1 MSLVAT
7 GAGHECEDWRYI
19 LCETPRR
26 LSAANRY
33 RCEGCGQV
41 VNTVAGPVPRAAQE
55 EPDIP
60 VLPHVQLPMR
70 VLSLRTIVVVAALSV
85 ITLVVLLGTWVW
97 VGVTNDQYSQL
108 DRRLDSVSSL
118 GDINS
123 LLNNVEHASPDQ
135 PMPDGNL
142 VRTARIG
149 DVTVSVPSNIV
160 LPKLPNGY
168 ANTTINGVQ
177 YRVRTFPAGPASI
190 ALAAPLAE
198 AQHRINELH
207 LRVLLICASVIGGT
221 VVVGWVISLIMV
233 NPFLLLAQQARAI
246 NAQSSPD
253 EVQVRGVREAV
264 EIAEAVE
271 GMLARIGKEQQRTK
285 AALDSARDFAA
296 VASHELRTPL
306 TAMRTN
312 LEVLSTLDLPREQR
326 QEVIGDVIRTQS
338 RIEATLT
345 ALERLAQGELT
356 TVDDFVP
363 FDITELLD
371 RAAHDALRIYPEVE
385 VSLVPSPT
393 VLMVG
398 LPTGLRLVIDNAIA
412 NAVKHGNA
420 GKIQLTVSSSSEGVE
435 IAIDDDGTGVPE
447 SERATVFERFARGST
462 ASRSGSGLG
471 LALVAQQAELHGGT
485 AALQTSPLGGTRL
498 LLNLAG
504 DGRGPA

>member
-1 MSLVAT
+1 M
-7 GAGHECEDWRYI
+7 
-19 LCETPRR
+19 
-26 LSAANRY
+26 
-33 RCEGCGQV
+33 
-41 VNTVAGPVPRAAQE
+41 
-55 EPDIP
+55 
-60 VLPHVQLPMR
+60 
-70 VLSLRTIVVVAALSV
+70 
-85 ITLVVLLGTWVW
+85 
-97 VGVTNDQYSQL
+97 
-108 DRRLDSVSSL
+108 
-118 GDINS
+118 
-123 LLNNVEHASPDQ
+123 
-135 PMPDGNL
+135 
-142 VRTARIG
+142 
-149 DVTVSVPSNIV
+149 
-160 LPKLPNGY
+160 
-168 ANTTINGVQ
+168 
-177 YRVRTFPAGPASI
+177 
-190 ALAAPLAE
+190 
-198 AQHRINELH
+198 
-207 LRVLLICASVIGGT
+207 ICASVIGGT

-271 GMLARIGKEQQRTK
+271 GMLARIGNEQQRTR
-285 AALDSARDFAA
+285 AALESARDFAA

-312 LEVLSTLDLPREQR
+312 LEVLSTLDLPAEQR
-326 QEVIGDVIRTQS
+326 HEVIGDVIRTQS

-371 RAAHDALRIYPEVE
+371 RAAHDALRIYPDVE

-393 VLMVG
+393 VLMIG

-420 GKIQLTVSSSSEGVE
+420 GKIQLTVGSSGEGVE

-462 ASRSGSGLG
+462 ASRVGSGLG

-498 LLNLAG
+498 LLRLAG

>member
-1 MSLVAT
+1 
-7 GAGHECEDWRYI
+7 
-19 LCETPRR
+19 
-26 LSAANRY
+26 
-33 RCEGCGQV
+33 
-41 VNTVAGPVPRAAQE
+41 
-55 EPDIP
+55 
-60 VLPHVQLPMR
+60 
-70 VLSLRTIVVVAALSV
+70 
-85 ITLVVLLGTWVW
+85 
-97 VGVTNDQYSQL
+97 
-108 DRRLDSVSSL
+108 
-118 GDINS
+118 
-123 LLNNVEHASPDQ
+123 
-135 PMPDGNL
+135 
-142 VRTARIG
+142 
-149 DVTVSVPSNIV
+149 
-160 LPKLPNGY
+160 
-168 ANTTINGVQ
+168 
-177 YRVRTFPAGPASI
+177 
-190 ALAAPLAE
+190 LAE

-207 LRVLLICASVIGGT
+207 LRVLLICAAVIGGT

-271 GMLARIGKEQQRTK
+271 GMLARIGKEQQRTR
-285 AALDSARDFAA
+285 AALESARDFAA

-312 LEVLSTLDLPREQR
+312 LEVLSTLDLPLDQR
-326 QEVIGDVIRTQS
+326 NEVIGDVIRTQS

-356 TVDDFVP
+356 TVDDFLP

-371 RAAHDALRIYPEVE
+371 RAAHDALRVYPDVG

-393 VLMVG
+393 VLMIG

-420 GKIQLTVSSSSEGVE
+420 RQILLTVGSSGEGVE
-435 IAIDDDGTGVPE
+435 ITIDDDGTGVPE
-447 SERATVFERFARGST
+447 SERATVFKRFARGST

-471 LALVAQQAELHGGT
+471 LALVAQQAELHAGT

-498 LLNLAG
+498 LLRLAG
-504 DGRGPA
+504 DGRGPT

>member
-1 MSLVAT
+1 
-7 GAGHECEDWRYI
+7 
-19 LCETPRR
+19 
-26 LSAANRY
+26 
-33 RCEGCGQV
+33 
-41 VNTVAGPVPRAAQE
+41 
-55 EPDIP
+55 
-60 VLPHVQLPMR
+60 MR
-70 VLSLRTIVVVAALSV
+70 VLSLRTIVIVAQLSV
-85 ITLVVLLGTWVW
+85 IALVVILGAWVW
-97 VGVTNDQYSQL
+97 IGVTNDQYSQL

-118 GDINS
+118 GDINT
-123 LLNNVEHASPDQ
+123 LLNSPQQTEPDRLT
-135 PMPDGNL
+135 PDGNL

-149 DVTVSVPSNIV
+149 GVTVSVPGNIV
-160 LPKLPNGY
+160 VPKLANGY

-177 YRVRTFPAGPASI
+177 YRVRTFSAGPASI

-207 LRVLLICASVIGGT
+207 LRVLLICGGVIGGT
-221 VVVGWVISLIMV
+221 FLVGWVISLIMV
-233 NPFLLLAQQARAI
+233 NPFLLLARQARAI

-271 GMLARIGKEQQRTK
+271 GMLDRIGDEQQRTR
-285 AALDSARDFAA
+285 AALESARDFAA

-312 LEVLSTLDLPREQR
+312 LEVLSTLELAPAQR

-345 ALERLAQGELT
+345 ALERLAQGQLT

-371 RAAHDALRIYPEVE
+371 RAAHDALRIYPDVE

-412 NAVKHGNA
+412 NAVKHGGA
-420 GKIQLTVSSSSEGVE
+420 SKIQLAVSSSSEGVE
-435 IAIDDDGTGVPE
+435 IAVDDNGTGVPE
-447 SERATVFERFARGST
+447 EERAAVFERFSRGST

-471 LALVAQQAELHGGT
+471 LALVAQQAELHGGS
-485 AALQTSPLGGTRL
+485 ACLHASPLGGTRL
-498 LLNLAG
+498 LLKLAG

>member
-1 MSLVAT
+1 
-7 GAGHECEDWRYI
+7 
-19 LCETPRR
+19 
-26 LSAANRY
+26 
-33 RCEGCGQV
+33 
-41 VNTVAGPVPRAAQE
+41 
-55 EPDIP
+55 
-60 VLPHVQLPMR
+60 MR
-70 VLSLRTIVVVAALSV
+70 VLSLRTIVIVAQLGV
-85 ITLVVLLGTWVW
+85 IALVVTLGVWVW

-108 DRRLDSVSSL
+108 DRRLDSVTSL

-123 LLNNVEHASPDQ
+123 LLNSPQQTNPDR
-135 PMPDGNL
+135 PTPDGNL

-160 LPKLPNGY
+160 LPKLANGY

-177 YRVRTFPAGPASI
+177 YRVRTFSAGPVSI

-207 LRVLLICASVIGGT
+207 LRVLLICAGVIGGT
-221 VVVGWVISLIMV
+221 FLVGWVISLIMV
-233 NPFLLLAQQARAI
+233 NPFVLLARQARAI

-271 GMLARIGKEQQRTK
+271 QMLDRIGNEQQRTR
-285 AALDSARDFAA
+285 AALESARDFAA

-312 LEVLSTLDLPREQR
+312 LEVLSTLELAAEQR

-371 RAAHDALRIYPEVE
+371 RAAHDALRIYPDVE

-412 NAVKHGNA
+412 NAVKHGGASAIHLN
-420 GKIQLTVSSSSEGVE
+420 VSSSSEGVE
-435 IAIDDDGTGVPE
+435 VAIDDNGTGVPE
-447 SERATVFERFARGST
+447 EERTAVFERFSRGST

-471 LALVAQQAELHGGT
+471 LALVAQQAELHGGN
-485 AALQTSPLGGTRL
+485 ASLHASALGGSRL